1 MILPIVAYGNPVLK
15 KKAKDITKDYPKL
28 DELIENMWETM
39 YGAEGVG
46 LAAPQIGKSIK
57 LFLVDASPLADEE
70 RELEGFKKV
79 FINPEILEE

>member
-39 YGAEGVG
+39 YGAHGVG
-46 LAAPQIGKSIK
+46 LAAPQVGLPIR
-57 LFLVDASPLADEE
+57 LFVIDPSPFADDEE
-70 RELEGFKKV
+70 LT
-79 FINPEILEE
+79 EED